1 MSEDGQPNKR
11 QLLPRLVEAVTEHY
25 AEAVSSE
32 EPMVMLLLELAR
44 LQLKRTNE
52 KTGQRQ

>member
-1 MSEDGQPNKR
+1 MSEGGKPNKR

-52 KTGQRQ
+52 ETGQRQ